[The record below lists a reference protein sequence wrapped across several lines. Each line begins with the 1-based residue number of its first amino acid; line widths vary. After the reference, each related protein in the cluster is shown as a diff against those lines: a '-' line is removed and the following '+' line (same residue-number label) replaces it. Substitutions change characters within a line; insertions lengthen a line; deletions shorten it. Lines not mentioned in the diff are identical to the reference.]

1 MTDYRARSVR
11 RPTHA
16 LGAMGAVV
24 GLLHLAGIVVLS
36 GEPALAG
43 VGIVAYLLGVRHAF
57 DARHV
62 AVIAKFSGRGPLTAG
77 FWFSLGSATT
87 VFSVTFLLAMIVQP
101 TASTTPAGVF
111 LAILGALNL
120 VVLIGALMGRG
131 RKYDGSAASYGL
143 LGRLSRWV
151 RHPWQL
157 FPLGVIVGFG
167 LLITAETGLLLLA
180 ATAAV
185 PDLPLAAIITQPL
198 LFAAGLCLVGAVQGV
213 RMSTPTAEPA
223 AGIVFTTTVAVGTLA
238 IAAIDL
244 AAIDVTPGP
253 LPDLAGLPLAA
264 ILLLVL
270 AILAFVAIRRYRRR
284 PSRSSSI
291 PSPSRSSAS
300 PANQTPPFTQR
311 SAPPS
316 VLPAIPPVGP
326 PLAQSFV
333 PPSAP
338 PVGPPL
344 AQASASPFTSP
355 VAPSSVPPIGL
366 PLAPS
371 SAPPLAP
378 SSASPIAPPVPPAG
392 LPLAP
397 PFTSA
402 SAPPFTSASA
412 PPFTSAVAPSSA
424 PPARLPLAQ
433 ASAPP
438 LAATEAMVLG
448 ASSGWGLVPDSDRGT
463 GSAPVSDRAV
473 ADGLAVVAARRGTG
487 PDHGRGVA
495 RVARSGAGERL
506 ASGHAAVRDG
516 YSAAGEGQ
524 PTSNGGHLAASA
536 GHSASSGE
544 QPVARDGYPA
554 SSGEQPVAGDGY
566 RATSGEQ
573 PVARDGYR
581 ASSGEQPVAGD
592 GYRATS
598 GEQPVAR
605 DWYPATSGEQLAARG
620 GNSAASDQ
628 YSAVSDGNPAG
639 SGGRSVASGP
649 TVGDDTAA
657 GPEPSGVVAVV
668 TGAGAGLGRAI
679 ALGLAASGYGVV
691 AVDLDAE
698 SAEACAVQAL
708 AYGVAARAMAAD
720 VRDPL
725 FLERIVA
732 AAGELG
738 ASGGPS
744 VLVNS
749 VAGWVAERY
758 PQVEAWVPPTLDLT
772 DATLLSQLVLDPMGS
787 RGGGAIVNVIAG
799 GAGTDLEARLVRF
812 TGTFAG
818 VAERFGVRAMCVTAD
833 RLIVT
838 AADVLNAVL
847 DLIDRGGPG
856 AIVELRGGQTARSDQ
871 DSHAGRTGTGD
882 VGGTGSGRQVGR
894 VASGEV
900 GRISGGGQLGRG
912 GSGQVSQAD
921 RSDGSGGSGPQGR
934 PGTVRAS
941 AAVV

>member
-16 LGAMGAVV
+16 LGAMAAVV
-24 GLLHLAGIVVLS
+24 GLLHVAGIVVLS

-62 AVIAKFSGRGPLTAG
+62 AVIAEFSGRGPLTAG

-131 RKYDGSAASYGL
+131 RGYDGSAARYGL
-143 LGRLSRWV
+143 MGRLSRWV

-185 PDLPLAAIITQPL
+185 PELPLAAIITQPL

-213 RMSTPTAEPA
+213 RMSTPTAEPT

-238 IAAIDL
+238 IAAVDL
-244 AAIDVTPGP
+244 AAIDLPPGL
-253 LPDLAGLPLAA
+253 LPNLAGLPLAA
-264 ILLLVL
+264 ILLVVL

-284 PSRSSSI
+284 
-291 PSPSRSSAS
+291 SAR
-300 PANQTPPFTQR
+300 P
-311 SAPPS
+311 
-316 VLPAIPPVGP
+316 
-326 PLAQSFV
+326 
-333 PPSAP
+333 
-338 PVGPPL
+338 
-344 AQASASPFTSP
+344 
-355 VAPSSVPPIGL
+355 APSS
-366 PLAPS
+366 
-371 SAPPLAP
+371 
-378 SSASPIAPPVPPAG
+378 PPVRFSTPSAGQPSTSPAGPPFAQVYPPPAAPPAG

-397 PFTSA
+397 PPEPPLAPPLAPASA
-402 SAPPFTSASA
+402 SPLAPTSAPPLAPISA
-412 PPFTSAVAPSSA
+412 
-424 PPARLPLAQ
+424 LPLAP

-438 LAATEAMVLG
+438 LAATAAMSLG
-448 ASSGWGLVPDSDRGT
+448 SSSGSSLLPDSDRRP
-463 GSAPVSDRAV
+463 GSAPVSGRAV
-473 ADGLAVVAARRGTG
+473 ADGLAVVAPRRGTG
-487 PDHGRGVA
+487 SDRGRGVA
-495 RVARSGAGERL
+495 RVAPS
-506 ASGHAAVRDG
+506 RDEEQLL
-516 YSAAGEGQ
+516 S
-524 PTSNGGHLAASA
+524 
-536 GHSASSGE
+536 E
-544 QPVARDGYPA
+544 QP
-554 SSGEQPVAGDGY
+554 
-566 RATSGEQ
+566 
-573 PVARDGYR
+573 
-581 ASSGEQPVAGD
+581 
-592 GYRATS
+592 
-598 GEQPVAR
+598 
-605 DWYPATSGEQLAARG
+605 
-620 GNSAASDQ
+620 AASDGQ
-628 YSAVSDGNPAG
+628 STVRGRAVGEDTVAG
-639 SGGRSVASGP
+639 L
-649 TVGDDTAA
+649 
-657 GPEPSGVVAVV
+657 EPSGVVAVV

-691 AVDLDAE
+691 AVDLDAA

-720 VRDPL
+720 VRDPR

-772 DATLLSQLVLDPMGS
+772 DVTLLSQLVLDPMRS

-799 GAGTDLEARLVRF
+799 GAGGDQEARLVRF

-818 VAERFGVRAMCVTAD
+818 VAERFDVRAMCVTAD
-833 RLIVT
+833 RLIVP
-838 AADVLNAVL
+838 AADVLTAVL
-847 DLIDRGGPG
+847 DLIDSGAPG
-856 AIVELRGGQTARSDQ
+856 AVVHLRGGHQDQSGQTVRPRGTGK
-871 DSHAGRTGTGD
+871 AGRA
-882 VGGTGSGRQVGR
+882 SGAPVGR
-894 VASGEV
+894 VSSGEV
-900 GRISGGGQLGRG
+900 GRVSSGEVGRVGSGEVVRVSSGEVGRAGGAPVGRVSSGEVGRVGGAPVGRVSSGEVGRVGSGEVSRG
-912 GSGQVSQAD
+912 GEVRRA
-921 RSDGSGGSGPQGR
+921 GSGGKAAGAAAGRSG
-934 PGTVRAS
+934 
-941 AAVV
+941 AAARWAAAAAARWAGAAAARWAGAAGAR